1 MDKLYRSNRLNQ
13 LEQEFG
19 TEERPIYI
27 EKREFMEEFS
37 LFFVRDE
44 KLEPVIVFVFSD
56 FVMVIDEHRKILK
69 WVDIDA
75 NFYVRREEDNKIY
88 RNIIKIHSE
97 GFLTFSAGS
106 EDKHFNK
113 A

>member
-1 MDKLYRSNRLNQ
+1 
-13 LEQEFG
+13 
-19 TEERPIYI
+19 
-27 EKREFMEEFS
+27 MEEFS

-44 KLEPVIVFVFSD
+44 KLEPVTVYVFSD
-56 FVMVIDEHRKILK
+56 FVMVIDEHRKILR
-69 WVDIDA
+69 WVNIDE

-113 A
+113 AEQFFTLLQRVSKEN